1 MRMHIPGKY
10 GLVHMC
16 IPGKY
21 SLFYE
26 TTDIGRLLSDMK
38 SFQLLLL
45 SDLDKPT
52 VDCSRDIS
60 KYGVFVTTP
69 LGIIGGLLA
78 VIAVAFS
85 VYKIYKEHQ
94 KTKRRA
100 NVSAAEKERLEND
113 IKEFLEALENPSLD
127 ETKKRVY
134 IEKLKKTLN
143 INRGLLVGD
152 GPEDDE
158 EEDCLIEQ

>member
-1 MRMHIPGKY
+1 MLMHVPGKY
-10 GLVHMC
+10 GLVCMC
-16 IPGKY
+16 VPGKY
-21 SLFYE
+21 GLFYE

-52 VDCSRDIS
+52 VDCSRDVS
-60 KYGVFVTTP
+60 KYGVFVKTP
-69 LGIIGGLLA
+69 FGIIGGLLA

-100 NVSAAEKERLEND
+100 NVSAAEKEHLENN

-127 ETKKRVY
+127 ETKKRAY

-143 INRGLLVGD
+143 INRGLGD
-152 GPEDDE
+152 GPENDE